1 MSNILEIE
9 NLLKRYGKKEIIGD
23 LNLTLEKGNV
33 LGILG
38 PNGHGK
44 TTLLNLIVGLLKAD
58 GGAIKVDGED
68 VSYKTK
74 ENISFMQEKNIIPK
88 WMKIKDIISFYQDFY
103 SDFDNEEMK
112 KQLEFMT
119 LNEEMKINSLSK
131 GMSEKLSLSLALS
144 RKSKLYILDEPISGV
159 DPVTREKI
167 INSILDK
174 IDGNISMIITT
185 HYVKEVET
193 ILDKVVFLK
202 EGIIIEQG
210 NVDDLRIKYNDS
222 LDGIYRKIFAE

>member
-103 SDFDNEEMK
+103 SDFDNEERK